1 MFFVRHRAFLPAW
14 LLLLLVCVAMVLSAC
29 ETSLPPE
36 RTLEVTITEAGYE
49 PAQLEA
55 HVGEMVIIRLR
66 NRDSVGQNLNLELP
80 TGTRFI
86 AADAGVDAL
95 MSFPARHAGTFR
107 FYTSV
112 QGREA
117 EGVLVI
123 REE

>member
-1 MFFVRHRAFLPAW
+1 MSYLSHRVLLRVW
-14 LLLLLVCVAMVLSAC
+14 MLLLLLGATLGLSAC
-29 ETSLPPE
+29 ETTLPPE

-49 PAQLEA
+49 PARLEA
-55 HVGEMVIIRLR
+55 QVGEMVIIRLR
-66 NRDSVGQNLNLELP
+66 NRDTIGQNLNLELP

-86 AADAGVDAL
+86 AADVGVDAL

-112 QGREA
+112 QDREA

-123 REE
+123 HGE